1 VTRRGRK
8 ARRTAEEIA
17 AMMTG
22 YEQSGLTRRDYCQRR
37 GIPLS
42 TFGYY
47 RHQHRQKGRKPALV
61 AVRLEASETARP
73 ASSTSSPM
81 AVVLRNGR
89 RIEVASGFVEAELG
103 RLLRLVER
111 V

>member
-1 VTRRGRK
+1 
-8 ARRTAEEIA
+8 
-17 AMMTG
+17 MMTG
-22 YEQSGLTRRDYCQRR
+22 YEQSGLTRRDYCQQR

-42 TFGYY
+42 TFAYY

-61 AVRLEASETARP
+61 AVRLETNETARR
-73 ASSTSSPM
+73 ASSSM

-89 RIEVASGFVEAELG
+89 RIEVASGFVEAELA
-103 RLLRLVER
+103 RLVRLVER

>member
-1 VTRRGRK
+1 
-8 ARRTAEEIA
+8 
-17 AMMTG
+17 MMTG
-22 YEQSGLTRRDYCQRR
+22 YEQSGLTRRDYCQQR

-42 TFGYY
+42 TFAYY

-61 AVRLEASETARP
+61 AVRLETSESARP
-73 ASSTSSPM
+73 AWSESSAM

-89 RIEVASGFVEAELG
+89 RIEVARGFVEAELG